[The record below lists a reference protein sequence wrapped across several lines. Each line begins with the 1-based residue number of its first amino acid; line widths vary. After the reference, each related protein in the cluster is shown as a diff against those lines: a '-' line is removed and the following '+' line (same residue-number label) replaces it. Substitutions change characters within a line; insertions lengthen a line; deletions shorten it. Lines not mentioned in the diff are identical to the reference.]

1 MSITDQHQVV
11 KPEGLD
17 TRRVAYTKT
26 RNLFRNTPYALT
38 VNLGTSPIGGSIPWL
53 PVSAL
58 ERERSFELAFYY
70 YSLK

>member
-1 MSITDQHQVV
+1 MSTTDQHQVV

-17 TRRVAYTKT
+17 TRTVAYTKT
-26 RNLFRNTPYALT
+26 CNPFRNTPYAPT
-38 VNLGTSPIGGSIPWL
+38 VNLGASPIGGSIPWL

-58 ERERSFELAFYY
+58 ERESNFELAFYY